1 MQRKQLFKD
10 LRKPILLL
18 PVFSNNFFRRPPA
31 HRATERLLLFRIT
44 STRLLTL
51 IVVIYKL
58 GRHDP
63 AFYYKTG
70 CGRVHIS
77 LVSLLVENN
86 IKFYSISF
94 TRGLDVF
101 KKPMISV
108 GNIVL
113 TTKIKKRASKMRKLE
128 ITKMRM

>member
-1 MQRKQLFKD
+1 MGCRDGEEMNRASISCSLD
-10 LRKPILLL
+10 TH
-18 PVFSNNFFRRPPA
+18 STA
-31 HRATERLLLFRIT
+31 HRATEWLMLFRIT

-77 LVSLLVENN
+77 LVNLLVENN

>member
-1 MQRKQLFKD
+1 M
-10 LRKPILLL
+10 
-18 PVFSNNFFRRPPA
+18 A

-44 STRLLTL
+44 STRLL
-51 IVVIYKL
+51 IYKL

-101 KKPMISV
+101 QKPMISV

>member
-1 MQRKQLFKD
+1 MEPQEEKSTTCHAS
-10 LRKPILLL
+10 L
-18 PVFSNNFFRRPPA
+18 PSIFIPSAQTP
-31 HRATERLLLFRIT
+31 HRATERILLFRIT

-101 KKPMISV
+101 QKPMISV

-113 TTKIKKRASKMRKLE
+113 TTKIKKRASKTRKLE

>member
-1 MQRKQLFKD
+1 MA
-10 LRKPILLL
+10 
-18 PVFSNNFFRRPPA
+18 A
-31 HRATERLLLFRIT
+31 HRATEWLMLFRIT

-101 KKPMISV
+101 QKPMISV

-113 TTKIKKRASKMRKLE
+113 TTKIKKRASKTRKLE

>member
-1 MQRKQLFKD
+1 MLECACFPCKCPGAD
-10 LRKPILLL
+10 LLCVQIS
-18 PVFSNNFFRRPPA
+18 V
-31 HRATERLLLFRIT
+31 HRATEWLMLFRIT

-101 KKPMISV
+101 QKPMISV

>member
-1 MQRKQLFKD
+1 MKIVAHYGQAM
-10 LRKPILLL
+10 RKPRT
-18 PVFSNNFFRRPPA
+18 P

-51 IVVIYKL
+51 LVVIYKL

-86 IKFYSISF
+86 IKLYSISF